1 MLPLLKNILSAR
13 ININT
18 FFFISSLSAVCSD
31 TSASCTTFTDKKRD
45 TWILTTMFQYSHR
58 HGANRQQLMCL
69 WQLTKLWVEFGTLL
83 FVCACQSPIWNII
96 FRGTLDKNIYTVL
109 CEPQFLTTLWIFCK
123 TKKKYASVHGIA
135 LISRPL
141 QNYHKKKKNPTTS
154 SNWRIDA
161 EMYVNSSQYLRF
173 LQGRIF
179 IKSFTIQKHHWPATA
194 PHVKKYLIL
203 SNLIMLC
210 VIHTYVNWLTSV
222 AFPLNWRL
230 QNRRYQKLP
239 ELRNYHVLVVIT
251 SAWLQHIPRSSTSHA
266 IHTCFQS
273 AF

>member
-1 MLPLLKNILSAR
+1 M
-13 ININT
+13 
-18 FFFISSLSAVCSD
+18 
-31 TSASCTTFTDKKRD
+31 
-45 TWILTTMFQYSHR
+45 SH
-58 HGANRQQLMCL
+58 NF
-69 WQLTKLWVEFGTLL
+69 WQHFEYFAKPRRNMQVFMGLLL
-83 FVCACQSPIWNII
+83 FQG
-96 FRGTLDKNIYTVL
+96 R
-109 CEPQFLTTLWIFCK
+109 CK
-123 TKKKYASVHGIA
+123 TI
-135 LISRPL
+135 
-141 QNYHKKKKNPTTS
+141 KKKNPTTS

-179 IKSFTIQKHHWPATA
+179 IKSFTIQKHHWPATV